1 MSAGGAGGR
10 KIAKE
15 LYAMG
20 MRNRKNGAVS
30 DVTVRRLIQNPLYKG
45 TAVMHKTHY
54 DFELKKQCSCQR
66 SSGFIMKTESLQS

>member
-1 MSAGGAGGR
+1 
-10 KIAKE
+10 
-15 LYAMG
+15 MG

-54 DFELKKQCSCQR
+54 DFELKKQCCLPKEQWIYHENRIPAIVSEKRQMMR
-66 SSGFIMKTESLQS
+66 